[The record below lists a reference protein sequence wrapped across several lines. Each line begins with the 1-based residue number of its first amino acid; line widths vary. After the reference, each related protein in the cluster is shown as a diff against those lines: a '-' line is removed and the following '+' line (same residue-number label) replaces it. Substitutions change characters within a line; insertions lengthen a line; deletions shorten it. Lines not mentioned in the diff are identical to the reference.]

1 MAHVAFNALSP
12 WAGAEHGWR
21 TYLGKSG
28 SRVFKGRKSIKLS
41 AANRAWWA
49 ISGKKGKGSSR
60 GRDESAPKPM
70 ELDSLPVCDSGSP
83 AAGAPKKK
91 PETLKSCLKTPTE
104 SSDPG
109 SSGES
114 VMSAA
119 SSVPIGPRKRS
130 SVGMSLPICDTP
142 FAYMLR
148 GMRSVACVTEEHEF
162 FDCDQ
167 GFAEVF
173 ELDFPELCCGDH
185 DFACC
190 GSRMLAA
197 PLGRTHDLS
206 SRTHDL
212 RSRTHDLCSRTHD
225 LCSRTHDLSS
235 RTHDLCGRTHD
246 LSSRMHDLGSC
257 RLSESVLCRMQVA
270 MSQCLKVA
278 RHGLKVAQ
286 RVLHVLCPDLRAG
299 FCQALRFHSAEASEL
314 NSGERCFFERE
325 RSERFPS
332 RRHLLPKLLFLIL
345 LVLWGYDGPYGGGCY
360 AFGSVGFGCWNGC
373 CRGWWSNNRFG
384 RSMGTMGSY
393 SPSHGCI
400 GIHSSRCTTYSHG
413 SIAIHSSRCTSYH
426 HGSIGIHSSRCTSY
440 HHGSIGIHSYRC
452 TSYVSGLFFGYHAK
466 RWLEYGASGSGGAT
480 NQVCCTTG
488 RRKAFRLC
496 QLVEVG
502 IYVGPQISGKAIW
515 CHYHQLGCGFFW
527 RSTKYWWAHHGPGLG
542 PIFDSIVERFI
553 AARICSSKSDANGI
567 LRAGG
572 AGMAK
577 IPTRPCKWGPELH
590 KGPDWQCCRAQRR
603 LYSTGLPA
611 CPRNRGYSRPNNGWR
626 EIFAGVRKIAP
637 IGARMGR
644 SKAHCGG
651 RISYAPILCQRPR
664 CSYAVLT
671 GGRCANGT
679 GSSKHYGSWR
689 IDQRLGAGSR
699 QTFCNGPH
707 WDYHPINGDRG
718 LDASKLHPKSKRR
731 GRRPCKDARGS
742 PPDGVH
748 PYVAA
753 LQRDASVSPGD
764 AIESI
769 GGRNR
774 GGVQQLCCFERHTCS
789 IHRLLRLSGVIW
801 GWSDQTTFGY
811 PPIGT
816 CASSTTTAYFGLR
829 GTGSWPGTTVECCC
843 YRYDWAGDYVSPRQ
857 CLGDRTAEVY
867 GLAFATAAG
876 GGAFTLSGLGVSSA
890 GGGIV
895 FERTNR
901 AVFVAHIAPERAN
914 EVVYNPW
921 IGCTGVVREAHGCTG
936 VVREAQQFAA
946 SQDPRT
952 SASVPRPANRGT
964 SLRFRRDKDPL
975 LDWGLW
981 RMFKPMLGWWKM
993 RNPELD
999 WFLGG
1004 PRFELWN
1011 LKDKTPKRP
1020 RPNRGGTSLFLPRQE
1035 NWWCHMDSGMSGSAW
1050 LVSGSAWLVSGS
1062 TWLVSGSAWL
1072 VSGSAWLVSGSAWLV
1087 SGSAWL
1093 VSGSAWFC
1101 DR

>member
-1 MAHVAFNALSP
+1 MLEIGNRMLRLSNSFEQPGVDLSSGLGSAPESSQGTRSVTQGVGSSVADVQRICSTLQVEPRDLWLVDSGATCHVLAASYASSSFRIVRNHGVSPKLFNASSDEIAVEGLVDIELSFHGLEITLQEVIVAHIAFNALSP
-12 WAGAEHGWR
+12 WAGAEHGWK

-28 SRVFKGRKSIKLS
+28 SRMFKGRKSIKLS

-49 ISGKKGKGSSR
+49 ISGKKGKGFSR
-60 GRDESAPKPM
+60 GRGESAPEPR

-162 FDCDQ
+162 FDFDQ

-185 DFACC
+185 DFACS

-212 RSRTHDLCSRTHD
+212 SSRTHDLCNRTHDLCSRTHD
-225 LCSRTHDLSS
+225 LCD
-235 RTHDLCGRTHD
+235 RTHD

-257 RLSESVLCRMQVA
+257 RLSVSVLCRMQVA

-314 NSGERCFFERE
+314 NSGERCFLERE

-373 CRGWWSNNRFG
+373 CRGWWSNNGFG

-393 SPSHGCI
+393 SPSHGSI
-400 GIHSSRCTTYSHG
+400 GIHSSRCTSYSH
-413 SIAIHSSRCTSYH
+413 SF
-426 HGSIGIHSSRCTSY
+426 IGIHSSRCTSY
-440 HHGSIGIHSYRC
+440 HHGSIAIHSSRC
-452 TSYVSGLFFGYHAK
+452 TSYYHGSSVSTATDAPATSPAPLLVTMPSAGSSMGPPAVAVPQIKYAARPGEGRLLDYASSLGLVSMSAPRFRGGS
-466 RWLEYGASGSGGAT
+466 YGAIDHE
-480 NQVCCTTG
+480 
-488 RRKAFRLC
+488 LD
-496 QLVEVG
+496 
-502 IYVGPQISGKAIW
+502 
-515 CHYHQLGCGFFW
+515 CGFFW
-527 RSTKYWWAHHGPGLG
+527 KSTQYWWAHYGPGLG

-553 AARICSSKSDANGI
+553 TARICSSKSDANGI

-611 CPRNRGYSRPNNGWR
+611 CPRSRGYFRPNGGWR

-651 RISYAPILCQRPR
+651 RISHAPILCQRPR
-664 CSYAVLT
+664 CSYAVFT
-671 GGRCANGT
+671 GGRCANGA
-679 GSSKHYGSWR
+679 GSSKHYGSWH

-707 WDYHPINGDRG
+707 WDYHPIHGDRG

-748 PYVAA
+748 LYVAA

-769 GGRNR
+769 GGRNT
-774 GGVQQLCCFERHTCS
+774 G
-789 IHRLLRLSGVIW
+789 RLIKLFPL
-801 GWSDQTTFGY
+801 
-811 PPIGT
+811 
-816 CASSTTTAYFGLR
+816 
-829 GTGSWPGTTVECCC
+829 
-843 YRYDWAGDYVSPRQ
+843 
-857 CLGDRTAEVY
+857 
-867 GLAFATAAG
+867 FA
-876 GGAFTLSGLGVSSA
+876 LPS
-890 GGGIV
+890 
-895 FERTNR
+895 
-901 AVFVAHIAPERAN
+901 
-914 EVVYNPW
+914 
-921 IGCTGVVREAHGCTG
+921 
-936 VVREAQQFAA
+936 
-946 SQDPRT
+946 
-952 SASVPRPANRGT
+952 
-964 SLRFRRDKDPL
+964 
-975 LDWGLW
+975 
-981 RMFKPMLGWWKM
+981 
-993 RNPELD
+993 
-999 WFLGG
+999 FL
-1004 PRFELWN
+1004 
-1011 LKDKTPKRP
+1011 
-1020 RPNRGGTSLFLPRQE
+1020 
-1035 NWWCHMDSGMSGSAW
+1035 
-1050 LVSGSAWLVSGS
+1050 
-1062 TWLVSGSAWL
+1062 
-1072 VSGSAWLVSGSAWLV
+1072 
-1087 SGSAWL
+1087 
-1093 VSGSAWFC
+1093 
-1101 DR
+1101 